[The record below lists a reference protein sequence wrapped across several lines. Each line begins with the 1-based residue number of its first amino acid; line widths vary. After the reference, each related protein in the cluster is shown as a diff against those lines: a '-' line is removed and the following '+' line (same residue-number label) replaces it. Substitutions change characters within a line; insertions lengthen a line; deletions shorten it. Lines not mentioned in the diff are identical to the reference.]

1 MSLYRGIKAPL
12 SSLAAVNAITFGVKG
27 SIMKFEPAQTK
38 SESQRML
45 WTCFAGCLGGLA
57 QTLLI
62 CPMELVK
69 TRAQLTQQSV
79 MQCLRQTCRQE
90 GGLRALY
97 RGYGLTVVRDVP
109 AFGIYFA
116 SYEMLLDGLRQ
127 TREESTFDVML
138 AGGTAGALSWL
149 AVYPVD
155 VVKSRLQANLRYG
168 SVRECVRDSLSKEGP
183 KVFLRGC
190 SPTLIRAFPTNAV
203 TFAAITWTLYLY
215 EEHLLNKNT
224 NKEVESNL
232 NIE

>member
-1 MSLYRGIKAPL
+1 
-12 SSLAAVNAITFGVKG
+12 
-27 SIMKFEPAQTK
+27 MKFEPSTA
-38 SESQRML
+38 SESRRLL

-69 TRAQLTQQSV
+69 TRAQLTQQNV
-79 MQCLRQTCRQE
+79 MQCLRQTFRHE
-90 GGLRALY
+90 GGVRALY
-97 RGYGLTVVRDVP
+97 RGFGLTVVRDVP
-109 AFGIYFA
+109 AFGIYFV
-116 SYEMLLDGLRQ
+116 SYELLLNSLRQ
-127 TREESTFDVML
+127 RREENTVDVML

-149 AVYPVD
+149 LVYPID
-155 VVKSRLQANLRYG
+155 VVKSRLQADLRY
-168 SVRECVRDSLSKEGP
+168 SSARECVRDSLIKEGP

-215 EEHLLNKNT
+215 EEHHLRKNQ